1 MLLFATFLEETVHP
15 AQTSY
20 VMYLFLMIVAALAG
34 IIVLLLIV
42 GLFSKK
48 KYAIERN
55 ITINKHRT
63 IIYDY
68 LRFLKNQE
76 QYSKWVMADVN
87 MKKSFRGT
95 DAQPGF
101 VYAWDSNDKQVGAGE
116 QEIISFTENKRI
128 DYQIRFTRPFPG
140 VAQSYFLLESVGNDQ
155 TIVKWGFNSSMKYPM
170 NIMMLFIS
178 VDKMLGDDLATSL
191 KTLKSVFEEE

>member
-1 MLLFATFLEETVHP
+1 
-15 AQTSY
+15 
-20 VMYLFLMIVAALAG
+20 MITASLAG
-34 IIVLLLIV
+34 IVLLLLIV

-48 KYAIERN
+48 KYAIERK

-68 LRFLKNQE
+68 LRYLKNQE
-76 QYSKWVMADVN
+76 QYSKWVMTDAN

-95 DAQPGF
+95 DAQTGF
-101 VYAWDSNDKQVGAGE
+101 VYAWDSTDKQVGAGE
-116 QEIISFTENKRI
+116 QEIISLTENKRI
-128 DYQIRFTRPFPG
+128 DYEIRFIRPFAG

-155 TIVKWGFNSSMKYPM
+155 TIVKWGFTSSMKYPM

-178 VDKMLGDDLATSL
+178 VDKMLGDDLAISL
-191 KTLKSVFEEE
+191 KTLKAVVEEE